1 MERGLIC
8 STRLYACC
16 VFCVVLSGCII
27 RVKIAVNQKFCFY
40 LCVHHFLNA
49 MQQNIAFGQ
58 RNRTIIYLY
67 SAGIYPIMWWQEGW
81 CERIFGVF
89 CCWLFLFYYICSV
102 NGPVESRWCFVCLFF
117 FSSFG
122 WIFVVDLSRPSPD
135 PLLPNVCGLWNW
147 FYLFEKR
154 KAFIIYKFLMDLW
167 VINAPFNVIYFIFFL
182 LSFSCV

>member
-117 FSSFG
+117 FLRL
-122 WIFVVDLSRPSPD
+122 V
-135 PLLPNVCGLWNW
+135 
-147 FYLFEKR
+147 E
-154 KAFIIYKFLMDLW
+154 
-167 VINAPFNVIYFIFFL
+167 FL
-182 LSFSCV
+182 LLICRARRPIRYCRMCVDCGIDFIYLRNERLLLFISF